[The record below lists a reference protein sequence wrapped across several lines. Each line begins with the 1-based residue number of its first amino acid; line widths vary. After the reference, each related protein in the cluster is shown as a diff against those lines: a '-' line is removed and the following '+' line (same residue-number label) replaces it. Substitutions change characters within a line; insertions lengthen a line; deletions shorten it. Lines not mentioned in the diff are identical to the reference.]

1 MNYRKNIG
9 ELQKQ
14 AVMWWPDSLKKKAS
28 SISVIPTLVDSQE
41 EFISILKLS
50 KKSPHHVFDVLK
62 ASEFPANLFLKHLSV
77 LSDYGGET
85 IQRLNKNFSS
95 VFSYEDNSK
104 PYMDSFFIEKS
115 FRYEFQSL
123 PVRGSL
129 TNKKLGIDGKSISN
143 SLSMNPT
150 IYDMAMILL
159 YGSNA
164 VNTSGADLDKCEIG
178 TLLGSINE
186 LDEYI
191 RQKYIWVSRITG
203 GATANTQGQLA
214 QTVVATFL
222 RENLNNTYSVTR
234 NGQVKM
240 DSYNN
245 PTSFDVLVEKDSKCV
260 GIEISFQVTTN
271 STIERKAGQA
281 QDRQS
286 KMHEM
291 DYKIAYVIDGA
302 GNFQRRSAISTICS
316 FSDCTV
322 AYSEQEF
329 VVLLDFIKKYLNE
342 IY

>member
-1 MNYRKNIG
+1 MNYRKNIDD
-9 ELQKQ
+9 LQRQ
-14 AVMWWPDSLKKKAS
+14 AVMWWPNSLKEKAS
-28 SISVIPTLVDSQE
+28 SISVIPILLESQE

-50 KKSPHHVFDVLK
+50 KKSPHHIFDVVK

-77 LSDYGGET
+77 LADYGGET

-95 VFSYEDNSK
+95 VFSYEENSK
-104 PYMDSFFIEKS
+104 PYMDSFLAEKP

-123 PVRGSL
+123 PVKGSL

-143 SLSMNPT
+143 SLPMT
-150 IYDMAMILL
+150 KAMYDMSMILL

-164 VNTSGADLDKCEIG
+164 VNTSGADLDKCEISNF
-178 TLLGSINE
+178 LGKTKEIN
-186 LDEYI
+186 EYI

-222 RENLNNTYSVTR
+222 RENLDGTYLVTR

-240 DSYNN
+240 DSYDK
-245 PTSFDVLVEKDSKCV
+245 PTSFDVLVTKDGKCIGV
-260 GIEISFQVTTN
+260 EVSFQVTTN
-271 STIERKAGQA
+271 STIERKSGQA
-281 QDRQS
+281 QDRQI

-291 DYKIAYVIDGA
+291 GYKIAYVIDGA
-302 GNFQRRSAISTICS
+302 GNFQRRSAISTICN

-329 VVLLDFIKKYLNE
+329 VVLLEFIKKYLK
-342 IY
+342 